1 MHTWL
6 PGLASKAGRGVNPAV
21 TTVNHGWISDGLG
34 GWSHHEERHDDRYF
48 DCDGHVD
55 GTSEHTRKERHRD
68 LVVDKEML
76 VKLTEA
82 HAQLLQTIT
91 MSHMAETQGGRH
103 IIDAECWDSGKDLN
117 QGTNLIVELF
127 ERGLGSMRAVAV
139 GTEARDHNDVTH
151 LERALTCLD
160 HVLCGDRFDHEP
172 VDSDLVASG
181 RQGGSRVGVECIVV
195 ICEVVH
201 VNWNNG

>member
-1 MHTWL
+1 MVWI
-6 PGLASKAGRGVNPAV
+6 PWASSTRGSNVGMTNCVELQEKMRSEVTRNIQYGPVDADEELRASLENSESSVEKVAKARSRIV
-21 TTVNHGWISDGLG
+21 
-34 GWSHHEERHDDRYF
+34 
-48 DCDGHVD
+48 
-55 GTSEHTRKERHRD
+55 
-68 LVVDKEML
+68 EML

-91 MSHMAETQGGRH
+91 MSHMAETQGGAH
-103 IIDAECWDSGKDLN
+103 IVDAECRDSGKDLN
-117 QGTNLIVELF
+117 QGTILIMELF
-127 ERGLGSMRAVAV
+127 ERGLDSMRAVAV

-172 VDSDLVASG
+172 VDSDLDASG
-181 RQGGSRVGVECIVV
+181 RQGGSRVGVECIVE

-201 VNWNNG
+201 VNCNNE